1 MVPSLCGGAGRDARI
16 QGFVAMCPL
25 GGTDNVG
32 MPLPPELAEQF
43 ADFLH
48 GALPYALQEQWRA
61 LPSVEELRALRA
73 MGREPCDA
81 KRGGRAARRPPVLVL
96 TGDRDELF
104 TPEYY
109 LDCLADPLAA
119 RGPGALALRWVRL
132 ARGDHALSAE
142 RSAAVRRVVGF
153 ALAAAAP
160 RPPFPLSL
168 LPWLLR
174 HPKRLAALAY
184 HAVADVVPFFL
195 IMCAGAD
202 PPAPRLRAHS
212 GPTARPGSLK
222 PTPPHPT
229 PHPNDFYNFFS
240 SPPAHARARLPAVSA
255 RCAPAVGEGG

>member
-1 MVPSLCGGAGRDARI
+1 MIEARTWRHPSSSSTSCVFIRGFKCDQALFLSVDAGGEAGRPSRVRI
-16 QGFVAMCPL
+16 R
-25 GGTDNVG
+25 N
-32 MPLPPELAEQF
+32 
-43 ADFLH
+43 H
-48 GALPYALQEQWRA
+48 
-61 LPSVEELRALRA
+61 
-73 MGREPCDA
+73 
-81 KRGGRAARRPPVLVL
+81 
-96 TGDRDELF
+96 
-104 TPEYY
+104 
-109 LDCLADPLAA
+109 
-119 RGPGALALRWVRL
+119 
-132 ARGDHALSAE
+132 LSAPPGKG
-142 RSAAVRRVVGF
+142 RVR
-153 ALAAAAP
+153 AAAAAP